1 MSASKQAKSKKV
13 GKVMREFKSGTL
25 KSGGSD
31 KKVTNPKQ
39 AIAIAL
45 SEANRMNQGGMMYN
59 EVMNRPMFQTPQM
72 RQGGGIMAG
81 VAPIRGY
88 EEGGFAD
95 SLAEEI
101 RGFGDF
107 LRNPEDSISPELYA
121 QLAALSDEEAI
132 TLAEAGGLGATA
144 LISLMQ
150 LHPALRRL
158 KGFKPKA
165 KMTEADLAVP
175 KPGPRVAG
183 ERDIMGTNVVSKGP
197 GTRRVKQG
205 ERFDPRASRTEA
217 QSSKPSTTGQSAK
230 PKPESK
236 KADAPKAD
244 APKGEEKSLG
254 QRAAG
259 TLRKGVGIGALT
271 GATAYLSQMPIVQ
284 DLIKQGFGID
294 ELMEMPEIRALLGTD
309 MDEYAEKSREE
320 LLTDATRERLRQI
333 TGQDPLTA
341 PDDKEARA
349 KLRKEALASEEP
361 QITPPPPDPTFLDM
375 LKGAGSRALKS
386 LQDPATR
393 YALAKAAQPTEGFV
407 PRDFF
412 SDFALGKEEYRQLEA
427 QREPDDTALMR
438 NYQFLRETTDLND
451 NDIISL
457 LSNQASPRDE
467 FISLFA
473 EQTKASGG
481 SITPEQIA
489 KIEAATGYTLPEE
502 ARVRLGVAASPSA
515 DVD

>member
-144 LISLMQ
+144 LIALMK

-183 ERDIMGTNVVSKGP
+183 ERDIMGTNVISKGP

-254 QRAAG
+254 QRVAG
-259 TLRKGVGIGALT
+259 NLRKGVGIGALA
-271 GATAYLSQMPIVQ
+271 GSSAYLSQMPFYQ
-284 DLIKQGFGID
+284 DLVKRGLISLDDLTGASD
-294 ELMEMPEIRALLGTD
+294 LYEEYMPESIKDIISPDVGERV
-309 MDEYAEKSREE
+309 E
-320 LLTDATRERLRQI
+320 LIESAKARLPEVAT
-333 TGQDPLTA
+333 A
-341 PDDKEARA
+341 
-349 KLRKEALASEEP
+349 RKEGFPEQP
-361 QITPPPPDPTFLDM
+361 KDPPPPPPDPTFLDM